1 MYYIYYKITKLQNL
15 KYNYICLTCH
25 LFAFQGFSQGFEY
38 EHTVEEHDVPQ
49 SQEAPLSRPLE
60 NDELDTEF
68 VQPPVSVMP
77 NPTSAPSTMDSLWQR
92 PLYKDSRLSTL
103 QSIILLLNLQTL
115 HQWSNESMDDLLR

>member
-1 MYYIYYKITKLQNL
+1 M
-15 KYNYICLTCH
+15 
-25 LFAFQGFSQGFEY
+25 
-38 EHTVEEHDVPQ
+38 VEEHDVPQ
-49 SQEAPLSRPLE
+49 SQEATLSRPLE
-60 NDELDTEF
+60 NDELVTEF

-77 NPTSAPSTMDSLWQR
+77 NPTSAPSTMDSLLHH